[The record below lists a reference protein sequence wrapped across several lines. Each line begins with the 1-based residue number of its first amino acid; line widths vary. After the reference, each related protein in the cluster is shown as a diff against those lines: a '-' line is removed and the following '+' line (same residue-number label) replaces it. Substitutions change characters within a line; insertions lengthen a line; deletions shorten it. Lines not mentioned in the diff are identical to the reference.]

1 MKKKKRQKKRAK
13 NISYKTGK
21 LFFIFEILDT
31 HRIYFEFE
39 VPLDKWCKKKR
50 SFKTDFK
57 ELTEIE
63 KKMLNIKCY
72 YKELN
77 TLIFRKVY
85 WET

>member
-39 VPLDKWCKKKR
+39 VPLDK
-50 SFKTDFK
+50 
-57 ELTEIE
+57 
-63 KKMLNIKCY
+63 
-72 YKELN
+72 
-77 TLIFRKVY
+77 
-85 WET
+85 